1 MKSNL
6 WKTSLV
12 LALALSMLLTGCGAS
27 SNGFTSGATDM
38 KAESMMSPAAPAL
51 PQEAPMENGFGYMDA
66 VVEEEAVEEM
76 ETTTT
81 SEPTADPLAG
91 KNIKLIWTADLN
103 VETLDFDNM
112 ITAMNQSI
120 ANFGGYVESSY
131 VEGGERLSGR
141 VNNRYGNFTVR
152 IPAAKLDE
160 FLTQM
165 GTIANV
171 TSKSKSSQ
179 NITLEYAD
187 SEARKATLQLE
198 EQKLM
203 ELLEQATVLEDI
215 ITLESRLSEVHYRLD
230 GYSSTLRKY
239 DDLVDYSTV
248 HISVSEVKKMTE
260 VKAET
265 LSERISAGFS
275 DSIYE
280 LKVFGEDLIV
290 FLVARSPILLVW
302 AIVIVAVV
310 LIIRVLLK
318 RKAAKPR
325 KERKLP
331 EPPTYNQPKTSENS
345 ENKENKNE

>member
-1 MKSNL
+1 MKRRL
-6 WKTSLV
+6 WKASLALV
-12 LALALSMLLTGCGAS
+12 LALSMLLSGCGAS
-27 SNGFTSGATDM
+27 SSANM
-38 KAESMMSPAAPAL
+38 KTESMATSPSAPA
-51 PQEAPMENGFGYMDA
+51 ETPMENGFGYYDTA
-66 VVEEEAVEEM
+66 VEEVEAEEAVSA
-76 ETTTT
+76 ETS
-81 SEPTADPLAG
+81 SEPSVDPLAD

-103 VETLDFDNM
+103 METLDFDNM

-120 ANFGGYVESSY
+120 ADFGGYIESSY

-171 TSKSKSSQ
+171 TSKSKSSE

-187 SEARKATLQLE
+187 NEARKATLELE

-203 ELLEQATVLEDI
+203 ELLEQATILEDI

-239 DDLVDYSTV
+239 DDLVDFSTV
-248 HISVSEVKKMTE
+248 HISVSEVQKMTE

-265 LSERISAGFS
+265 LGERISAGFS

-302 AIVIVAVV
+302 AIVIAVIV
-310 LIIRVLLK
+310 LVIRALLK
-318 RKAAKPR
+318 RKASKPH

-331 EPPTYNQPKTSENS
+331 EPPTYNQPKAPENTM
-345 ENKENKNE
+345 ENKKE

>member
-1 MKSNL
+1 MKRNL
-6 WKTSLV
+6 WNVSLA
-12 LALALSMLLTGCGAS
+12 LALALSMLLSGCGAS
-27 SNGFTSGATDM
+27 SSMTGSSNQ
-38 KAESMMSPAAPAL
+38 KAESMMSAQMAPSAPA
-51 PQEAPMENGFGYMDA
+51 ETPMENGFGYYDT
-66 VVEEEAVEEM
+66 VVEEVETEEAV
-76 ETTTT
+76 TTTT

-120 ANFGGYVESSY
+120 ADFGGYVESSY

-171 TSKSKSSQ
+171 TSKSKSSE

-187 SEARKATLQLE
+187 NEARKATLQLE
-198 EQKLM
+198 EKKLM
-203 ELLEQATVLEDI
+203 ELLEQATILEDI
-215 ITLESRLSEVHYRLD
+215 ITLESRLSEVHYQLD

-239 DDLVDYSTV
+239 DDLVDFSTV

-265 LSERISAGFS
+265 LGERISAGFS

-302 AIVIVAVV
+302 AIVIAVIV
-310 LIIRVLLK
+310 LIVRALLK
-318 RKAAKPR
+318 RKASKPR

-331 EPPTYNQPKTSENS
+331 EPPTYNQPKAP
-345 ENKENKNE
+345 ENKAENKNE